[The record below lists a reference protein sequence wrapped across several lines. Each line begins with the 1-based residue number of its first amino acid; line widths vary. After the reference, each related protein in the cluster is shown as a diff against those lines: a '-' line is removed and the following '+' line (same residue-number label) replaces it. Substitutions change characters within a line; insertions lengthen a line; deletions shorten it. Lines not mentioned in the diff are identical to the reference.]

1 MSGINRKDKKLILSL
16 AQYQIIL
23 AEMHKTAAI
32 FSTFIS
38 QNG

>member
-1 MSGINRKDKKLILSL
+1 MSGINRKDKELMRSL
-16 AQYQIIL
+16 AQYELIL
-23 AEMHKTAAI
+23 AEKHKTAAI

>member
-1 MSGINRKDKKLILSL
+1 MSGTNCKDKELLRSVSKHQLILT
-16 AQYQIIL
+16 
-23 AEMHKTAAI
+23 EMHKTEVI